1 MEKEKSKNRGF
12 IFVEILLLSAIAI
25 IAASLVLRFVYAKE
39 MKNWEDNLWLSFGV
53 HPLLGRFFV
62 GIIVILEFRV
72 SLSYLADRKFYKQLK
87 KTIKIY

>member
-62 GIIVILEFRV
+62 GIIVIVTVVFINI
-72 SLSYLADRKFYKQLK
+72 K
-87 KTIKIY
+87 KKKERNHKRLHE